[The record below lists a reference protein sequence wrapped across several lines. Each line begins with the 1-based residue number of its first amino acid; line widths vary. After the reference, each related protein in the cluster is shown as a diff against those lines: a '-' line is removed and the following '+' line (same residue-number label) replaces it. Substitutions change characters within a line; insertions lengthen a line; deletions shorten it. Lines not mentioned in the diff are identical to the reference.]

1 MAMKGNANAK
11 HHPDASWNVYE
22 EMRGGG
28 LEPLNTRTD
37 VELQSSGH
45 SKTANRRYRLAA
57 VSLGLLSVVLL
68 ISIIL
73 LLINFNHLTA
83 ARDQLQ
89 TSYTNLTAAR
99 DQLQTSYTNLT
110 AEKDQLQTSY
120 TNRTAGL
127 QRKLSSLEKAFV
139 EGWRYFSSSV
149 YYIST
154 EKKSWSGSREDCRGK
169 GADLVIIN
177 SREEQEFVDSLS
189 VCKDAAVFIG
199 LTDQETEGI
208 WKWVDGSEPTTLYWM
223 SGQPNNGGW
232 TKQDCVVTGPQLG
245 KRWNDKPCQNLQY
258 WICEKKL
265 KDI

>member
-1 MAMKGNANAK
+1 MAMKGNANSK
-11 HHPDASWNVYE
+11 HHPDANWNVYE

-37 VELQSSGH
+37 VDLPSSGH

-73 LLINFNHLTA
+73 LLMNFNHLTA
-83 ARDQLQ
+83 ER
-89 TSYTNLTAAR
+89 
-99 DQLQTSYTNLT
+99 
-110 AEKDQLQTSY
+110 DQLQTSY

-265 KDI
+265 RYLKPYAKTLGMMAQIMGSYE

>member
-1 MAMKGNANAK
+1 
-11 HHPDASWNVYE
+11 
-22 EMRGGG
+22 
-28 LEPLNTRTD
+28 
-37 VELQSSGH
+37 
-45 SKTANRRYRLAA
+45 RLAA

-89 TSYTNLTAAR
+89 TSYTNLTA
-99 DQLQTSYTNLT
+99 
-110 AEKDQLQTSY
+110 EKDQLQT
-120 TNRTAGL
+120 
-127 QRKLSSLEKAFV
+127 KKAFV

-154 EKKSWSGSREDCRGK
+154 EKKSWSGSREDCRRK

-199 LTDQETEGI
+199 LTDQDTEGI